1 MAAMSSGDGPFGPGF
16 AARRGRGGE
25 EPAVLPLYQG
35 RVELDQCRRLDQR
48 AQLREPVRAHEQ
60 RGQAEDGAIDE
71 SEIGRP
77 LPGAITDEQLVP
89 E

>member
-1 MAAMSSGDGPFGPGF
+1 MM
-16 AARRGRGGE
+16 AARRRRGGE

-35 RVELDQCRRLDQR
+35 LVELDQCRRLDQR
-48 AQLREPVRAHEQ
+48 AKLREPVRAHEQ
-60 RGQAEDGAIDE
+60 GGQAEDQAIDG

-77 LPGAITDEQLVP
+77 LQGAITDEHRVL